1 MRLPYFRFKWIEPSF
16 GASIQKREERP
27 VVVAGF
33 ALCTDALSIQ
43 FCLSTCVCNVSLC
56 RGSER
61 MF

>member
-1 MRLPYFRFKWIEPSF
+1 MRLPYFRFKWIEHSF
-16 GASIQKREERP
+16 GASIQNVKKDP

-33 ALCTDALSIQ
+33 ALCTDALSIH
-43 FCLSTCVCNVSLC
+43 FCLSTLVCNVSLR